1 MAALLTTIS
10 SVLAP
15 SFSAEAPKAFVPST
29 SAIVGFYAAIE
40 SKRFPASLA

>member
-15 SFSAEAPKAFVPST
+15 SFSAAPPKAFVT
-29 SAIVGFYAAIE
+29 SAGAIVGFYAAIE